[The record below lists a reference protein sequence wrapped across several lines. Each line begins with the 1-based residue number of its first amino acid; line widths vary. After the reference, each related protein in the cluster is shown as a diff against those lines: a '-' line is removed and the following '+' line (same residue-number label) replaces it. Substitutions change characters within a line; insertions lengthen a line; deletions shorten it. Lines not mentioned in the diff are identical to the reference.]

1 MEVKNNNAV
10 PKQGAINVF
19 ISTLGISHA
28 ANGEFLPL
36 IVQQF
41 QMYQKMLA
49 IDCCLTETRQ
59 LRFPNTARGKEIPF
73 IQDNPNI
80 FSAAVTCHLARSG
93 ISQCHF

>member
-1 MEVKNNNAV
+1 MWFKIAMEIKNNNAV

-28 ANGEFLPL
+28 ANGEFLLL

-49 IDCCLTETRQ
+49 IDGCLTETRQ
-59 LRFPNTARGKEIPF
+59 LRFPNTARGRKSHSFKI
-73 IQDNPNI
+73 IRT
-80 FSAAVTCHLARSG
+80 FSVQQSRAT
-93 ISQCHF
+93 